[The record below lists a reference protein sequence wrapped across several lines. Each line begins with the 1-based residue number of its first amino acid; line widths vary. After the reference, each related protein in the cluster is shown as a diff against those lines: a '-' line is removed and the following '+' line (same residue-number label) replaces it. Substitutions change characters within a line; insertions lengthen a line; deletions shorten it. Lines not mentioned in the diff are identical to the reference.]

1 MDGYSADF
9 DRFTGTKDEVL
20 AELAD
25 RIQGGTCMGHSED
38 KLERLRD
45 ARAGIE
51 AGSFSVKVGRVIYSV
66 DNSVNTGRAADLP
79 EPRET
84 RDEKADKPVS

>member
-1 MDGYSADF
+1 MDGYSADY

-20 AELAD
+20 AELGD
-25 RIQGGTCMGHSED
+25 RLQGGTCMGHSED

-45 ARAGIE
+45 AMAGIE

-66 DNSVNTGRAADLP
+66 DNSVNAADLP
-79 EPRET
+79 EPRGTGDET
-84 RDEKADKPVS
+84 ADKPVS